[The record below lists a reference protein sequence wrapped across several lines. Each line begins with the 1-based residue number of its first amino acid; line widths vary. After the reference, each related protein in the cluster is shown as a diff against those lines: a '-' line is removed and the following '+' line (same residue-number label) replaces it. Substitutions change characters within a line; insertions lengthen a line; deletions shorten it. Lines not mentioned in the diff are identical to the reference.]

1 MFKSLFGKAA
11 SRVVVSVAL
20 VAFQSC
26 VFCAFLLCICSVKC
40 KLRFYCAIAYKMY
53 MKCRMPKFSSCL
65 GACVVASNYL
75 NLLKTMRL
83 VNYWFGICLNFWEQK
98 KKKIGVFSC
107 QKIYMRKQQQM
118 YPVALNK
125 REYMDTSF
133 WGYNHLLFLSLIKY
147 DGIFGLCQI

>member
-98 KKKIGVFSC
+98 KKRSVSSLVKKFTCESNNKCIQLHWIKESIWTLHFGDITTCYF
-107 QKIYMRKQQQM
+107 
-118 YPVALNK
+118 YP
-125 REYMDTSF
+125 
-133 WGYNHLLFLSLIKY
+133 
-147 DGIFGLCQI
+147 